1 MTASSERL
9 LLKHIARTL
18 SAVLH
23 GFFIKGLEYTND
35 GTSDEV
41 TCKYRTC
48 NGIWLCQKITDD
60 RFINQFTRSA
70 PKLCKL
76 PVQLYHQ

>member
-1 MTASSERL
+1 MYPLVDMTANSERL

-23 GFFIKGLEYTND
+23 GFFIKGFEYTND

-48 NGIWLCQKITDD
+48 NGNKHTQRAQVQN
-60 RFINQFTRSA
+60 RFSTPNTN
-70 PKLCKL
+70 
-76 PVQLYHQ
+76 Y

>member
-1 MTASSERL
+1 MYPLVDMTANSERL
-9 LLKHIARTL
+9 LLKHMARTL

-23 GFFIKGLEYTND
+23 GFFIKGFEYTND

-48 NGIWLCQKITDD
+48 NEKQTPLECSSP
-60 RFINQFTRSA
+60 NQFFH
-70 PKLCKL
+70 P
-76 PVQLYHQ
+76 